1 MSGGTDTLP
10 AYRLTRG
17 GSPLNL
23 QQLRYLIATADEG
36 TMTRAAESLH
46 VAQPAL
52 SRAIRSLETEIG
64 ITVFE
69 RKGRGVR
76 ISSQG
81 AEVVAS
87 ARRILAEVDRL
98 ASLGRQ
104 QVLRVSAIL
113 GQAQEV
119 GSPTIAAYVNTGHMR
134 VALDVAD
141 TSQEVIDQ
149 VRDGRAHLGIIELP
163 APADL
168 WVASL
173 GWQEM
178 LLIHPPD
185 WSVDDP
191 LDISV
196 LNTMP
201 LLSPGSGNWRHAAL
215 ESNLRSVGVTPNITA
230 ETTQRD
236 MITSLVVKGAGAWFS
251 YGHQAQA
258 AIDNGAGVV
267 HLSPPA
273 VREIGIVTIDEPS
286 GAAAAFVEIARVET
300 AATLIPVGDD
310 RLAGATWISGG
321 DILGAPPPPTSVR
334 SPRAQ
339 D

>member
-1 MSGGTDTLP
+1 M
-10 AYRLTRG
+10 
-17 GSPLNL
+17 NL

-52 SRAIRSLETEIG
+52 SRAIRRLESEIG
-64 ITVFE
+64 VTVFE

-76 ISSQG
+76 VSSQG
-81 AEVVAS
+81 AEVIAS

-104 QVLRVSAIL
+104 QVLRVSAIG

-119 GSPTIAAYVNTGHMR
+119 GSPTIAAYVSAGHMR

-141 TSQEVIDQ
+141 TSQEVVEQ
-149 VRDGRAHLGIIELP
+149 VHDGRAHLGIIELP

-168 WVASL
+168 WVTSL

-191 LDISV
+191 LD
-196 LNTMP
+196 LARLDTMP
-201 LLSPGSGNWRHAAL
+201 LLSPGSANWRHAAL
-215 ESNLRSVGVTPNITA
+215 ESNLRSRGVTPNITA

-236 MITSLVVKGAGAWFS
+236 MITSLVVQGAGAWFS
-251 YGHQAQA
+251 YGRQAQA
-258 AIDNGAGVV
+258 AIESGAGVV

-273 VREIGIVTIDEPS
+273 VREIGIVAVDEPT
-286 GAAAAFVEIARVET
+286 GAAAAFVEIARSET
-300 AATLIPVGDD
+300 AATLMPVGDD

-321 DILGAPPPPTSVR
+321 EVLGSSPPPTSVR
-334 SPRAQ
+334 TPRLRS
-339 D
+339 